1 MFTLFG
7 SMGAVVD
14 RISSIGLVLVMKCL
28 EMPLTQVGRRPA
40 PGESWAEHC
49 QRNAGSQTTLP
60 SIEPPP
66 LVCGVI
72 DLCSSELETLCVLR
86 RSQLCSSSSLSISSP
101 TAVLLTLHTHTQ
113 A

>member
-40 PGESWAEHC
+40 PGESRDEHC
-49 QRNAGSQTTLP
+49 QRNAGSQTNGYTA
-60 SIEPPP
+60 INRT
-66 LVCGVI
+66 
-72 DLCSSELETLCVLR
+72 SSTCVW
-86 RSQLCSSSSLSISSP
+86 SN
-101 TAVLLTLHTHTQ
+101 
-113 A
+113 